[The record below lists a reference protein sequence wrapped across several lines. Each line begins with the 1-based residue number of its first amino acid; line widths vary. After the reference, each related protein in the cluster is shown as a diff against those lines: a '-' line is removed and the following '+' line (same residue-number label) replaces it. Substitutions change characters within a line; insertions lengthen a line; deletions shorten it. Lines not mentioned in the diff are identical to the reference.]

1 MKLMKLNRL
10 DTHDRLEH
18 FIQDQSQTIWQG
30 ATDCLTKNTDSL
42 KLQEKSPYIYIFA
55 HPRTDDDG
63 FTKRLLWQP
72 RLTKPKA
79 QANSYLFRAQSKTDL
94 LEICWLIPSQELW
107 EQYKKEN
114 LTNEPT
120 IIWSIDQYLHNR
132 KALEAPDPNDWTE
145 KQARNI
151 IISILESSVREKK
164 MSTEKDKIKIL
175 ASNTFGN

>member
-18 FIQDQSQTIWQG
+18 LIEDQSKTIWQG
-30 ATDCLTKNTDSL
+30 ATDCLTKNSDSL

-72 RLTKPKA
+72 RLIKPKA
-79 QANSYLFRAQSKTDL
+79 QPNSYLFRAQSKTDL
-94 LEICWLIPSQELW
+94 LEICWLIPAEELW
-107 EQYKKEN
+107 SQYKKEN

-120 IIWSIDQYLHNR
+120 IIWSIDQYLYNR
-132 KALEAPDPNDWTE
+132 KGLEAPDPNDWTE

-151 IISILESSVREKK
+151 LISILESSVREKN
-164 MSTEKDKIKIL
+164 MNSEKNKVKNL
-175 ASNTFGN
+175 ASNTFGK